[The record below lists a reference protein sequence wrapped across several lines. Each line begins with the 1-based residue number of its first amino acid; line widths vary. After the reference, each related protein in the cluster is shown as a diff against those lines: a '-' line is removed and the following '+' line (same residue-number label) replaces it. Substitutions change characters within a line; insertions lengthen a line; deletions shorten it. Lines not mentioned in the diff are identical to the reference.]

1 MMGDSDRGGGAGL
14 PFNAAASQEEDGTLI
29 WSASTNATQELLP
42 NAPSRALQREL
53 ARDDFVLTAI
63 GRQPGQPTMFLA
75 RNEVSTTAPNSGA
88 SRRVPDV

>member
-75 RNEVSTTAPNSGA
+75 RNEVSTTIQKWGRAPS
-88 SRRVPDV
+88 V